1 MCVVFFLCLK
11 QACSAFLNLIIYF
24 FPNIPNWE
32 KKVLGKRILLA
43 SWSSKF
49 RYLYLSQNSDVQLLQ
64 FSFDSHL
71 YLSGELSLVKDENE
85 MKNLRG
91 ILSDIE
97 VLNK

>member
-1 MCVVFFLCLK
+1 MCVVFFMFKTSVFCFS
-11 QACSAFLNLIIYF
+11 QSDNLLF
-24 FPNIPNWE
+24 SKHSKLR